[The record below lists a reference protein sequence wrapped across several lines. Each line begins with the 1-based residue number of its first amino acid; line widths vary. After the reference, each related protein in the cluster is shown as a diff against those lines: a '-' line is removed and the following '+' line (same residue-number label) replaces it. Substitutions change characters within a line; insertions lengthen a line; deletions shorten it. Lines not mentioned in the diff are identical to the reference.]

1 MAQPFAT
8 VDFPMLLNQNISAH
22 SHSIVIVILFTFLNL
37 SMGIY
42 GKF

>member
-22 SHSIVIVILFTFLNL
+22 SHSIVIVILFIILDH

-42 GKF
+42 DNF